1 MSLFHRSRKTGFAA
15 VIALLAAA
23 LLGGGYF
30 AGTTGVLTA
39 DTGLSQAPAPAI
51 SPADPSLAHAN
62 ALSEAF
68 RASAERVVPA
78 VVAIQN
84 ESKPRMVRREV
95 NPRGQNPRG
104 ETPRGQAPRG
114 SRPQLP
120 EGFGELDPLF
130 KRFFD
135 DVPGLDSRGFGE
147 GFDFEQIPSIPRQSA
162 GSGVIIDPSGIILTN
177 NHVVAG
183 GGKITVKLHDGREYV
198 ATDVKTDPNTDVA
211 VIRIKANGSLPYAE
225 LGDSDKM
232 QIGDWVLALGQP
244 FGLQDTVTA
253 GIISAKDR
261 GIGMMRHEEFLQT
274 DAAINPGNSGGPLVN
289 LRGQV
294 IGVNTAISS
303 RSGGF
308 EGIGFAV
315 PVNVARWV
323 ADQLVK
329 DGKVQRA
336 YLGVGIQPL
345 DQDLADQLG
354 VATPGGALVTDVQ
367 PDSPAAAAGLKA
379 QDVITSFNGT
389 PIASHRQLSAV
400 VGRTPIGKSVPVV
413 VYRDGKEV
421 KLNVTVR
428 EAPANYGVPVDD
440 ETEPEQQAEGQKFD
454 KLGLEVAPLTRDVA
468 QQLGLKD
475 ASGVVITGVEPG
487 SAAER
492 EGLEASMA
500 IVQVGRQNV
509 KSVEEFEAAIAKG
522 SLDKGILILVK
533 SAEGS
538 RYVVLKSA

>member
-1 MSLFHRSRKTGFAA
+1 MSLFNRSRKTGFAA
-15 VIALLAAA
+15 VMALLAAA

-30 AGTTGVLTA
+30 AGTSGVLTA
-39 DTGLSQAPAPAI
+39 DTGLAQAPPPAI

-84 ESKPRMVRREV
+84 ESKPRMVRRET
-95 NPRGQNPRG
+95 NPRG
-104 ETPRGQAPRG
+104 EGPRGQAPRG
-114 SRPQLP
+114 NRPQLP
-120 EGFGELDPLF
+120 EGFGEMDPLF
-130 KRFFD
+130 KRFFE
-135 DVPGLDSRGFGE
+135 DVPGLGGRGFEGRGFGD
-147 GFDFEQIPSIPRQSA
+147 GFDEMPSIPRQSA

-367 PDSPAAAAGLKA
+367 PDSPAAAGGLKA

-413 VYRDGKEV
+413 VFRDGRET

-475 ASGVVITGVEPG
+475 VSGVVITGVEPG

-492 EGLEASMA
+492 AGLEASMA

>member
-1 MSLFHRSRKTGFAA
+1 
-15 VIALLAAA
+15 
-23 LLGGGYF
+23 
-30 AGTTGVLTA
+30 
-39 DTGLSQAPAPAI
+39 
-51 SPADPSLAHAN
+51 
-62 ALSEAF
+62 
-68 RASAERVVPA
+68 
-78 VVAIQN
+78 
-84 ESKPRMVRREV
+84 
-95 NPRGQNPRG
+95 
-104 ETPRGQAPRG
+104 
-114 SRPQLP
+114 
-120 EGFGELDPLF
+120 
-130 KRFFD
+130 
-135 DVPGLDSRGFGE
+135 
-147 GFDFEQIPSIPRQSA
+147 
-162 GSGVIIDPSGIILTN
+162 
-177 NHVVAG
+177 
-183 GGKITVKLHDGREYV
+183 LHDGREFV
-198 ATDVKTDPNTDVA
+198 ATEVKTDPNTDVA
-211 VIRIKANGSLPYAE
+211 VIRIKASGSLPYAE

-289 LRGQV
+289 LQGEV
-294 IGVNTAISS
+294 IGINTAISS

-329 DGKVQRA
+329 NGKVQRA
-336 YLGVGIQPL
+336 YLGIGIQPL

-354 VATPGGALVTDVQ
+354 VRAPSGALVTDVQ
-367 PDSPAAAAGLKA
+367 PDSPAAVAGLKS

-400 VGRTPIGKSVPVV
+400 VGRTPIGKAVPVV
-413 VYRDGKEV
+413 VYRDGKET

-428 EAPANYGVPVDD
+428 EAPANYGLRTD
-440 ETEPEQQAEGQKFD
+440 EQTEPEQHAEGKEFD
-454 KLGLEVAPLTRDVA
+454 KLGLEVAPLTGDVA
-468 QQLGLKD
+468 RQLGHKD
-475 ASGVVITGVEPG
+475 AAGVVITGVEPG

-492 EGLEASMA
+492 AGLEASLA

-509 KSVEEFEAAIAKG
+509 KSVEDFEAAIAKG
-522 SLDKGILILVK
+522 SLEKGILVLVK

-538 RYVVLKSA
+538 RYVVLKSE